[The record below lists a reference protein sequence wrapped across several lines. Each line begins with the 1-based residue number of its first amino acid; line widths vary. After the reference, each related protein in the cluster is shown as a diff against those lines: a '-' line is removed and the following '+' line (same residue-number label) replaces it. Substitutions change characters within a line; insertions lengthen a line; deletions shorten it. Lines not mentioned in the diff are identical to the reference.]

1 MGVLKGEHHMGFWDW
16 LFGRKR
22 PNADMSREFYAS
34 VRDNPR
40 RKQRGKKKSR
50 GVRNNPYLS
59 CDDPSFGR
67 PSKLQPYIVD
77 GNPTQLALNV
87 TRGRLRGAWSVVGC
101 GTGRDAKRAYGKS
114 GRVRTYA
121 LHPINEKLELIPDA
135 KIRYAPK
142 GLVSLKRRQIEKDAR
157 KAAVREKRLANLA
170 KARAASA
177 EARRAKAEASAAEA
191 EAKRQARLAEREVE
205 AQTRR
210 GVAGDA
216 ASIRRQ
222 IVEARANFRRK
233 TIAPLQRRLAMIKTD
248 RPGGEAKAQA
258 VRTEI
263 VKQQARFEKTTI
275 ARLQAKLAALDLVEQ
290 DIVRNNP
297 RRLSRRNPW
306 PWERE
311 SETSINYGR

>member
-1 MGVLKGEHHMGFWDW
+1 MGFWDW

-22 PNADMSREFYAS
+22 PSADTSREFYAT

-40 RKQRGKKKSR
+40 RKRRGKKKSR

-59 CDDPSFGR
+59 CDDPSFGG
-67 PSKLQPYIVD
+67 PSKLQPYMVD
-77 GNPTQLALNV
+77 GKPTQLALNV

-101 GTGRDAKRAYGKS
+101 GTGRDAKRAYGKR

-121 LHPINEKLELIPDA
+121 LHPINEKLELVPGA

-142 GLVSLKRRQIEKDAR
+142 GLVSLKRRQIEKEAR

-170 KARAASA
+170 KARAASVA
-177 EARRAKAEASAAEA
+177 ARRAKAEAKRQASAAAAAEA

-205 AQTRR
+205 AQARR

-222 IVEARANFRRK
+222 IVEARANFQRK
-233 TIAPLQRRLAMIKTD
+233 TIAPLQRRLAMIKID
-248 RPGGEAKAQA
+248 RPGGEAKAQV

-263 VKQQARFEKTTI
+263 VKQKARFEKTTI
-275 ARLQAKLAALDLVEQ
+275 ARLQARLAELDLVEQ

-297 RRLSRRNPW
+297 RRRSRSNPW

-311 SETSINYGR
+311 SQISVNYGR